1 MTGPNRSGNELY
13 CPTNGQPPCAPAD
26 VRQRLRRFALECFS
40 SLGEMLPPLV
50 VDRDSDEWEYEAAQV
65 DGFRTSAVG
74 QPI

>member
-1 MTGPNRSGNELY
+1 MTGPDRSGNELY

-26 VRQRLRRFALECFS
+26 VRAGLRRFALECFS

-50 VDRDSDEWEYEAAQV
+50 VDRDGDEWEYEAAQL

-74 QPI
+74 PPI